1 MHPFTR
7 AAALLALALPA
18 APVATAQSTDGY
30 HNFQVFPVV
39 VDSASFKQRFSI
51 TNPNGAAGD
60 GNPRALSIAATYYPG
75 QGTASSD
82 SLACPNF
89 SVAIGQMKAFAS
101 LREICPDLPAGTAFG
116 FLVMR
121 EITTGNTGARPFAGY
136 SRVSNIAGAGFSV
149 EAFPAHA
156 FTAST
161 AVVAG
166 LRRLAATPSSP
177 AYQTNCFVGNMAE
190 VTPSPVPEST
200 QVTLEL
206 YDAEDTKIGTGTVD
220 VLPGKFVRLLD
231 VFAFAG
237 VPAGDRDDV
246 RARFIETS
254 GNEPGLLTMCTV
266 QDNTSFGADF
276 RIGKQ
281 EFGFGFLLGGQDNTR
296 ARDFRAGGD
305 FRLSGDAS
313 PRKYTIP
320 AGSSSNTHLMHFR
333 HPDTIGCRLIV
344 AATNAE
350 ATPAYGLE
358 MRLLASQTGVGWAT
372 VAGGSGVIGFSDVYL
387 GDKEEI
393 GNGANGMYLLEVES
407 NGQNMAAQRDYKLHC
422 RSGSGHGIGELL
434 RTGAPEN
441 F

>member
-1 MHPFTR
+1 MR
-7 AAALLALALPA
+7 VAALLAVAF
-18 APVATAQSTDGY
+18 PVANVAWAQSTDGY

-39 VDSASFKQRFSI
+39 VDSGSFKQRFSI

-60 GNPRALSIAATYYPG
+60 GNPRTLSIATTYYG
-75 QGTASSD
+75 GEGTAAAG
-82 SLACPNF
+82 SLDCPGF
-89 SVAIGQMKAFAS
+89 QVAAGELKAFAS
-101 LREICPDLPAGTAFG
+101 LRDVCPDLPAGTAFG

-121 EITTGNTGARPFAGY
+121 EVSTGNTGARPFAGY

-156 FTAST
+156 FTATT

-166 LRRLAATPSSP
+166 LRRLASTPSSP
-177 AYQTNCFVGNMAE
+177 TYQTNCFVGNMGE
-190 VTPSPVPEST
+190 VTPSPVPE
-200 QVTLEL
+200 VTHVDVEL
-206 YDAEDTKIGTGTVD
+206 YDSSDTKIGSGGVD
-220 VLPGKFVRLLD
+220 LLPGQFVRLLD

-246 RARFIETS
+246 RARFIEAS

-281 EFGFGFLLGGQDNTR
+281 EYGFGFLLGGQDNTR

-313 PRKYTIP
+313 PRKFTIP
-320 AGSSSNTHLMHFR
+320 AASNTGNAHLFHFR

-344 AATNAE
+344 AATNAD

-358 MRLLASQTGVGWAT
+358 MRLLSPLTGANWTT
-372 VAGGSGVIGFSDVYL
+372 VAGGSGVVGFSDLYL
-387 GDKEEI
+387 GDKEEV
-393 GNGANGMYLLEVES
+393 GNGANAMYVLEVES
-407 NGQNMAAQRDYKLHC
+407 NGQNMGAVKDYKLHC